1 MSGFDFAC
9 AAALVGFQRRTPA
22 AVATG
27 VADLAA
33 HLSSRPERFTAAT
46 GGCVMIGS

>member
-1 MSGFDFAC
+1 MDVSGFDFAC

-22 AVATG
+22 AAATD

-33 HLSSRPERFTAAT
+33 PIVSA
-46 GGCVMIGS
+46 